1 MKKIFAST
9 VLVTALIFDFVNV
22 VFNNPISQEV
32 INLYKAEPATITA
45 IITTIIQQQLVIL
58 LHQSQKHLDS
68 VHKTKLKEH

>member
-9 VLVTALIFDFVNV
+9 VLVTALIFDFVNA

-45 IITTIIQQQLVIL
+45 IITTIITTAISYL
-58 LHQSQKHLDS
+58 LHQSQKHLDL